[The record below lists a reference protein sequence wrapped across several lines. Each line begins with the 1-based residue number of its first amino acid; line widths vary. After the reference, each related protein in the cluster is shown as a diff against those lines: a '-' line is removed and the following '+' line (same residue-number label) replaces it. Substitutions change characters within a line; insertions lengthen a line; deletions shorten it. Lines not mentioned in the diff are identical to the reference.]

1 MQTCSNLKMLALAA
15 VCLTATGFAAAQQ
28 PAPGATPRPSA
39 AAASPA
45 PTAPLTAVIPVDP
58 QITTGRFANGLRY
71 YVRSNK
77 KPEKRAELRL
87 VVNAGSILE
96 ERDQSGLAHFVE
108 HMAFNG
114 TKHFPKQE
122 TVKFLE
128 SIGMRFGPSVN
139 AFTSFDE
146 TVYMLEV
153 PTDKPDVLDK
163 AFLILEDWAHNVSF
177 DPTEI
182 DKERGVITEEWR
194 LRRGAGAR
202 MQDKQFPILLKGSR
216 YAERLPIGD
225 MEVIQSFKHERLKKF
240 YADWYR
246 PELMAVV
253 AVGDFDKGAIET
265 LIKNHFGSIPK
276 SPATKLRPSYNV
288 PDHPGTLF
296 AIATDKEA
304 SGTSVA
310 VYSKMPSRDQTTV
323 GSYRRQI
330 VERLF
335 SGMLSQ
341 RFSEMAQKPDA
352 PFLGAGA
359 GRGQFVRTKEISTLS
374 AGVKEDGIERGLE
387 ALFTEAERVVR
398 FGFTETELDRQKKN
412 IMRGL
417 ERAVTEKENQPS
429 SPLADEYTRN
439 FTDQEPIPG
448 IEYEA
453 ALHARFLP
461 EIALAEINA
470 LAKDWVPDRN
480 RVVLV
485 NAPEKAGLTV
495 PDEAKLTAVITAAV
509 RKDVTAYVD
518 AVGNQPLLD
527 PLPTPGAITKTATK
541 DAFGITEWEL
551 ANGVKVVL
559 KPTTFKEDEVLFR
572 AFSLGGTSLASDA
585 DFIPAS
591 TATQVISRSG
601 LAKFTAVDLQK
612 MLTGKVAAARP
623 FIGETDEGLQ
633 GSASRKD
640 LETMFQ
646 LIYLTFTQPRADPAM
661 FNVITTATKSTLAN
675 QKASPDFAFAEALN
689 DILSQKHPR
698 HRMMSP
704 ELVDEMNL
712 DKSLAFYKDRFSDAS
727 DFTFVFVGSF
737 SADTLKPLVEQY
749 LGALPVTHRKET
761 WKDVGVKRPTGV
773 IEKRVDK
780 GLEPKSRAQLVFSGP
795 FQYDQVQRVAIRAM
809 AQALEVRLRESLR
822 EDLGGTYSVS
832 ASANYS
838 KVPREEYNVNIGFG
852 CSPDRTE
859 ELVKNVFKEIE
870 QFKTNGPT
878 DKQVADVKETFL
890 RDQETNMK
898 QNGYLLSQIA
908 LRYEYSEDLDS
919 LFNMADFYNK
929 IDAAMIR
936 DAAKLY
942 LKSDNLVKV
951 TLFPEKPAAPDVPQ
965 PVPAASR

>member
-1 MQTCSNLKMLALAA
+1 MLPAAAL
-15 VCLTATGFAAAQQ
+15 CLMSTGYAAAQQ
-28 PAPGATPRPSA
+28 PATGTPPRPSSA
-39 AAASPA
+39 VASPA
-45 PTAPLTAVIPVDP
+45 TTASLSAVIPVDP

-71 YVRSNK
+71 YVRTNK

-225 MEVIQSFKHERLKKF
+225 MEVIQSFKHERLKQF

-253 AVGDFDKGAIET
+253 AVGDFDKGAIEN
-265 LIKNHFGSIPK
+265 LIKSHFGSIPK

-310 VYSKMPSRDQTTV
+310 VYSKMAVRDQTTV

-341 RFSEMAQKPDA
+341 RFAEMAQKPDA

-387 ALFTEAERVVR
+387 ALFTEAGRVVR

-417 ERAVTEKENQPS
+417 ERAVEEKENQPS

-461 EIALAEINA
+461 EITLAEINA

-485 NAPEKAGLTV
+485 NAPDKAGLTV
-495 PDEAKLTAVITAAV
+495 PDEAKLTAVITAAT

-527 PLPTPGAITKTATK
+527 AMPTPGAITKTATK

-572 AFSLGGTSLASDA
+572 AFSPGGTSLASDA

-612 MLTGKVAAARP
+612 MLTGKVASARP

-698 HRMMSP
+698 RRMMSL
-704 ELVDEMNL
+704 ELVEEMNL

-737 SADTLKPLVEQY
+737 TAETLKPLVEQY

-761 WKDVGVKRPTGV
+761 WKDVGVKRPTGI

-795 FQYDQVQRVAIRAM
+795 FQYDQLQRVAIRAM

-838 KVPREEYNVNIGFG
+838 KVPREEYNVTIGFG

-859 ELVKNVFKEIE
+859 ELVKSVFKEIE
-870 QFKTNGPT
+870 QFKANGPT

-908 LRYEYSEDLDS
+908 IRYEYSEDLDS
-919 LFNMADFYNK
+919 LFNLADWYKK

-936 DAAKLY
+936 DAAKQY
-942 LKSDNLVKV
+942 LNNQNFVKV
-951 TLFPEKPAAPDVPQ
+951 TLFPEKPAAPDVP

>member
-1 MQTCSNLKMLALAA
+1 MKTAPNLKMTTLAA
-15 VCLTATGFAAAQQ
+15 VCLATSLGGAQQ
-28 PAPGATPRPSA
+28 PAPSAPPSSSQP
-39 AAASPA
+39 SPA
-45 PTAPLTAVIPVDP
+45 ATAPLTAAIPVDP

-71 YVRSNK
+71 YVRTNK

-96 ERDQSGLAHFVE
+96 DRDQSGLAHFVE

-114 TKHFPKQE
+114 TKNFPKQE

-146 TVYMLEV
+146 TVYQLEV
-153 PTDKPDVLDK
+153 PTDKPEVLDK

-225 MEVIQSFKHERLKKF
+225 MEVIQSFKHDRLKKF
-240 YADWYR
+240 YQDWYR

-253 AVGDFDKGAIET
+253 AVGDFDKAAVET
-265 LIKNHFGSIPK
+265 LIKTHFESIPK
-276 SPATKLRPSYNV
+276 SAATKLRPPYEV
-288 PDHPGTLF
+288 PDHPGTLY

-310 VYSKMPSRDQTTV
+310 VYSKMPLRDQTTV

-335 SGMLSQ
+335 SGMLSA

-352 PFLGAGA
+352 PFLGASA

-398 FGFTETELDRQKKN
+398 FGFTATELDRQKRN
-412 IMRGL
+412 TMRGL
-417 ERAVTEKENQPS
+417 ERAMAEKDTQPS

-461 EIALAEINA
+461 EITLAEINA

-485 NAPEKAGLTV
+485 NAPDKPGLTV
-495 PDEAKLTAVITAAV
+495 PNETKLAGVITAAV
-509 RKDVTAYVD
+509 RKDLTAYVD
-518 AVGNQPLLD
+518 AVDNTPLLD
-527 PLPTPGAITKTATK
+527 AVPTRGTVTKTATK

-551 ANGVKVVL
+551 SNGVKVVL
-559 KPTTFKEDEVLFR
+559 KPTTYKEDEVLFQ
-572 AFSLGGTSLASDA
+572 AFSPGGTSLASDA
-585 DFIPAS
+585 DYIAAQ
-591 TATQVISRSG
+591 TAAPVISNGG
-601 LAKFTAVDLQK
+601 LGKLNSVDLRK
-612 MLTGKVAAARP
+612 VLTGKVASARP
-623 FIGETDEGLQ
+623 FIGETEEGLR
-633 GSASRKD
+633 GSASGKD

-646 LIYLTFTQPRADPAM
+646 LIYLTFTQPRADPAI
-661 FNVITTATKSTLAN
+661 FNVMTTSAKSSLAN

-689 DILSQKHPR
+689 AILTQNHPR
-698 HRMMSP
+698 GRMMSP
-704 ELVDEMNL
+704 ELVDQMNL
-712 DKSLAFYKDRFSDAS
+712 DKSMAFYKDRFSDAS

-737 SADTLKPLVEQY
+737 NLEAMKPLVEQY
-749 LGALPVTHRKET
+749 LAALPATHRQET
-761 WKDVGVKRPTGV
+761 WKDTGLTKPSGV

-780 GLEPKSRAQLVFSGP
+780 GLEPKSRAQIVFSGP
-795 FQYDQVQRVAIRAM
+795 FQYSQEQRVAIRAM
-809 AQALEVRLRESLR
+809 AQALEIRLRESLR

-832 ASANYS
+832 ASAGYS
-838 KVPREEYNVNIGFG
+838 KIPREEYSITISFG

-859 ELVKNVFKEIE
+859 ELVKGVFKQIE
-870 QFKTNGPT
+870 QLKTEGPT
-878 DKQVADVKETFL
+878 EKQVADVKETFL

-898 QNGYLLSQIA
+898 QNAYLLTQITS
-908 LRYEYSEDLDS
+908 RYQYAEDLTS
-919 LFNMADFYNK
+919 LFNMADYYNK
-929 IDAAMIR
+929 IDPATIR
-936 DAAKLY
+936 EASRLY
-942 LKSDNLVKV
+942 LKTDRFVKV
-951 TLFPEKPAAPDVPQ
+951 TLFPEKPVAPEMLELE
-965 PVPAASR
+965 ASAVSR

>member
-1 MQTCSNLKMLALAA
+1 MKTPRTLQMSALAA
-15 VCLTATGFAAAQQ
+15 LCVTAMSVVAAQQ
-28 PAPGATPRPSA
+28 PAPGTATRSA
-39 AAASPA
+39 PVSSPAAS
-45 PTAPLTAVIPVDP
+45 APLAAPIPVDP

-71 YVRSNK
+71 YIRANK

-153 PTDKPDVLDK
+153 PTDKPEVLDK

-177 DPTEI
+177 DPAEI

-202 MQDKQFPILLKGSR
+202 MQDKQLPILLKGSR

-240 YADWYR
+240 YTDWYR

-253 AVGDFDKGAIET
+253 AVGDFDKAAIET
-265 LIKNHFGSIPK
+265 LVRNHFGSIPK
-276 SPATKLRPSYNV
+276 SAATKLRPAYNV
-288 PDHPGTLF
+288 PPQPGTLF

-304 SGTSVA
+304 SSTSVA
-310 VYSKMPSRDQTTV
+310 VYSKMPARDQTTV
-323 GSYRRQI
+323 GAYRRQI

-341 RFSEMAQKPDA
+341 RFAEIAQKPDA
-352 PFLGAGA
+352 PFLGASA
-359 GRGQFVRTKEISTLS
+359 GRGQFVRTEEVSTLS

-387 ALFTEAERVVR
+387 ALFTEGERVVR
-398 FGFTETELDRQKKN
+398 FGFTETELERQKRN

-417 ERAVTEKENQPS
+417 ERAVAEKENQPS
-429 SPLADEYTRN
+429 APLADEYTRN
-439 FTDQEPIPG
+439 FTDKEPIPG

-461 EIALAEINA
+461 EITLAEINA

-480 RVVLV
+480 RVVMV
-485 NAPEKAGLTV
+485 NAPEKSGLTI
-495 PDEAKLTAVITAAV
+495 PDEGKLTAVIASAV
-509 RKDVTAYVD
+509 KKDLTAYVD
-518 AVGNQPLLD
+518 AVGTQPLLD
-527 PLPTPGAITKTATK
+527 APPTPGAITRTSTK
-541 DAFGITEWEL
+541 DAYGITEWEL
-551 ANGVKVVL
+551 SNGVKVVL
-559 KPTTFKEDEVLFR
+559 KPTNFKEDEVLFR
-572 AFSLGGTSLASDA
+572 AFSPGGTSLASDQ
-585 DFIPAS
+585 DFVAAS
-591 TATQVISRSG
+591 TAAQVISRSG
-601 LAKFTAVDLQK
+601 LAKFSAVDLQK
-612 MLTGKVAAARP
+612 MLTGKVASARP
-623 FIGETDEGLQ
+623 FISDTDEGLQ

-640 LETMFQ
+640 LDTMFQ

-661 FNVITTATKSTLAN
+661 FNVITAATRSALAN

-689 DILSQKHPR
+689 DILTQKHPR
-698 HRMMSP
+698 GRLMSL

-712 DKSLAFYKDRFSDAS
+712 DKSLTFYKDRFSDAS

-737 SADTLKPLVEQY
+737 TPDQLKPLVEQY
-749 LGALPVTHRKET
+749 LAALPATHRKET
-761 WKDVGVKRPTGV
+761 WKDVGLKRPTGV

-838 KVPREEYNVNIGFG
+838 KIPREEFSVTIGFG
-852 CSPDRTE
+852 CSPDRTD
-859 ELVKNVFKEIE
+859 ELVKSVFTEIE
-870 QFKTNGPT
+870 GFKANGPT

-898 QNGYLLSQIA
+898 QNGYLLTQIA
-908 LRYEYSEDLDS
+908 VRYEYQEDLDS
-919 LFNMADFYNK
+919 LFNMDAFYNK

-936 DAAKLY
+936 DAARLY
-942 LKSDNLVKV
+942 LKADNLVKV
-951 TLFPEKPAAPDVPQ
+951 TLFPEKAAAPDA
-965 PVPAASR
+965 PAAAAGGRR